1 MELSD
6 GYVDTMRR
14 LSYGQSASVR
24 PGYPG
29 TILPI
34 SLKVEVNPEGCT
46 IPFFIKP
53 TVSRLLSA
61 NGGSPFT
68 LVIPLDYFCL
78 NRNYTS
84 ADPILKGFN
93 RYRSSGI
100 LTKICKS
107 EEEFYYGG
115 NGMIFDRDCS
125 PLLFSTIQIK
135 YDSERAVT
143 ISTGV
148 EIHLHPKVFIDTDS
162 AITKSLAKK
171 GMCFFLTQ
179 LPLSFENNQVRIV
192 IDDSSEFVTKI
203 NHVDANDSTNNSL
216 NLLLKDNIDEVLTQI
231 VNDFTRD
238 IR

>member
-1 MELSD
+1 MELSN

-14 LSYGQSASVR
+14 LSYGQSTTVR

-29 TILPI
+29 TVLPI
-34 SLKVEVNPEGCT
+34 SLRIEVNPEGCT
-46 IPFFIKP
+46 IPLFIKP
-53 TVSRLLSA
+53 TVARLLIE
-61 NGGSPFT
+61 NGGNPFT
-68 LVIPLDYFCL
+68 LVVPLDYFCL

-84 ADPILKGFN
+84 TDPILKGFT

-100 LTKICKS
+100 LTKVCKS

-125 PLLFSTIQIK
+125 PLLLSTVKIK
-135 YDSERAVT
+135 YDTERMVT
-143 ISTGV
+143 LGTGV

-162 AITKSLAKK
+162 IITKSLAKK

-179 LPLSFENNQVRIV
+179 FPPGVENTQVRVV

-203 NHVDANDSTNNSL
+203 NHVDANDSTNDSL